1 MGLDATARRRWFGGV
16 VLFGAVTMLVCG
28 PTVPQGRLS
37 RVSFVLYW
45 LICFVLT
52 GLAMVTAFRDL
63 RALQQRTRQQQREL
77 LETTLKQIETEAR
90 TKQGQHRGLNG
101 P

>member
-1 MGLDATARRRWFGGV
+1 MGLDATARRRWFGGL
-16 VLFGAVTMLVCG
+16 VLFGAVGMLICG
-28 PTVPQGRLS
+28 ETLLKDRLNRLS
-37 RVSFVLYW
+37 LVAYW
-45 LICFVLT
+45 LTCFVLT
-52 GLAMVTAFRDL
+52 GLAMIAAFRDL

-90 TKQGQHRGLNG
+90 SKQRQPHGGNG

>member
-28 PTVPQGRLS
+28 QTVLQGRLS

-52 GLAMVTAFRDL
+52 GLAMVAAFRDL
-63 RALQQRTRQQQREL
+63 RALQQRTVQQQREL